1 MAEGPRIKVFRST
14 TCRDLLQLAM
24 ERAGELEST
33 SGRTVVYDVDS
44 RTLELT
50 DDPTYLEVRS
60 EEAGERLG
68 GEEPVVITFND
79 PAVAETERC
88 CFRDKIELASELA
101 ELLIEGRSGE
111 FARRIEELPEV
122 ALVELGGDPRYE
134 PVALRSP
141 LTR

>member
-1 MAEGPRIKVFRST
+1 MPEDPRVKVFRSA
-14 TCRDLLQLAM
+14 TCRDLLKLAM
-24 ERAGELEST
+24 ESASELEST
-33 SGRTVVYDVDS
+33 SGDTVRYDADS
-44 RTLELT
+44 RVLELT
-50 DDPTYLEVRS
+50 EDPTYLEVRS
-60 EEAGERLG
+60 EEAGRRLG
-68 GEEPVVITFND
+68 GEEPVVMTFND

-111 FARRIEELPEV
+111 FARRVNELPEV

-134 PVALRSP
+134 PVSLRSP